1 MQLYLALGTDD
12 ALPEGSFHPVWAV
25 YRLGGRLL
33 RLSGQQ
39 PRGGLMLV
47 GDSDQCG
54 APDVLARDILR
65 ECLDRSYSGVVLDW
79 YHTGT
84 DRSALTAQLD
94 RLCTQYGLR
103 LFVPEGYAAH
113 APRARL
119 LINTAVAGGTLKNCL
134 SQAVQRFGAARLAVD
149 LERLRLDFTLPLSS
163 KQRRAL
169 TVQEL
174 HRLMEGKTLY
184 DSHEL
189 CARYFT
195 YRSGSENHYVLFDDT
210 DTLRQKAALA
220 ESMGIREGF
229 FMLPEIRDIPQVLTG
244 GRQGG
249 DTI

>member
-39 PRGGLMLV
+39 PRGGLLLV

-54 APDVLARDILR
+54 APEVLAQDILR

-84 DRSALTAQLD
+84 DRGALTAQLD

-119 LINTAVAGGTLKNCL
+119 LINTAVAGGTLKSCL

-169 TVQEL
+169 TAQEL
-174 HRLMEGKTLY
+174 HQLMEGKTLY

-195 YRSGSENHYVLFDDT
+195 YRSGSENHYVLFDDA

>member
-39 PRGGLMLV
+39 PRGGLMLM
-47 GDSDQCG
+47 GDSGECG
-54 APDVLARDILR
+54 APEVLARDILR
-65 ECLDRSYSGVVLDW
+65 ECLERSYSGVVLDW

-84 DRSALTAQLD
+84 DRGALTAQLD

-134 SQAVQRFGAARLAVD
+134 SQAVQHFGAARLAVD

-174 HRLMEGKTLY
+174 HRLMGGKTLY

-195 YRSGSENHYVLFDDT
+195 YRSGSENHYVLFDDA